1 MRRGTLLK
9 ALGASLAAIGTL
21 IGGVWAYAVI
31 DGPDLDRRSL
41 EVFGQEA
48 LAALG
53 SFPELT
59 PQPGTLEAFQC
70 IDASGAS
77 KAMPDLG
84 KLEKIADV
92 SGSAIIEITIFP
104 SRWLRARYNGV
115 AIYERG
121 SGDVSAHLTREAGKW
136 HVDRLTL
143 TVDGHCGNN
152 PMDL

>member
-31 DGPDLDRRSL
+31 YGPDLDKRSL

-70 IDASGAS
+70 IGGSGS
-77 KAMPDLG
+77 SRTMPDLG

-92 SGSAIIEITIFP
+92 SGSAIIEVTIFP
-104 SRWLRARYNGV
+104 SRWLRASYKGV
-115 AIYERG
+115 AVYKRG
-121 SGDVSAHLTREAGKW
+121 YGDVSAHLTREAGQW
-136 HVDRLTL
+136 HVDKLTL
-143 TVDGHCGNN
+143 TVDGHCGNQS
-152 PMDL
+152 MDY